1 MDVSPTVPNPLIT
14 AAKKHITA
22 LSMQYQDSQALLYD
36 DQLAFFLEN
45 LVAEFGNSE
54 QAAPEVIQAAQLAAL
69 FYPLGYQLDR
79 KHPLTAAQ
87 NSCLA
92 FLKQQGKEDLY
103 PSIEHCLR
111 TNYQQSPDDLAS
123 KLLAD
128 ALIAIY
134 CNDEAHHWADLRT
147 LEQEL
152 RSGQGQ
158 QLEQAELK
166 LQELL
171 TLRYHTHAGKIHW
184 QKQIGQ
190 EILAQKKRLE
200 KLMRTQALE
209 PTTAQDI
216 PFSQLE
222 TSLPVRG
229 TQTYFRVIYRNH
241 INLSA
246 IADNKANIMISVNSI
261 LISVLITFLSYRN
274 IAETQPMILLPVV
287 IFLVTGLA
295 SLIFAVLSARPKVTQ
310 LPVTTEKPT
319 PGLAF
324 FGNFVKLPLEE
335 FSRAMDQT
343 LQSSTLLYSSM
354 VEDLYHLGKV
364 LDKKYRYLS
373 ISYNIFMVGLIITV
387 VLFLFT
393 LLMT

>member
-1 MDVSPTVPNPLIT
+1 MDVLPNVPSPLIN
-14 AAKKHITA
+14 AAKKHISA
-22 LSMQYQDSQALLYD
+22 LSMQHQDAQALLYD

-45 LVAEFGNSE
+45 LVFQFGTVE
-54 QAAPEVIQAAQLAAL
+54 QAAPDRIVTAQLAAL

-79 KHPLTAAQ
+79 KNPSSAAQ
-87 NSCLA
+87 KSCRS
-92 FLKQQGKEDLY
+92 FLQQEGKENLY
-103 PSIEHCLR
+103 PAVEHCLR
-111 TNYQQSPDDLAS
+111 ANYQQSPDDLAS
-123 KLLAD
+123 RLLAD

-134 CNDEAHHWADLRT
+134 SNEEGHHWADLRA

-152 RSGQGQ
+152 RGGQEQ

-171 TLRYHTHAGKIHW
+171 TLRYHTQAGKNHW
-184 QKQIGQ
+184 QKRIAQQI
-190 EILAQKKRLE
+190 LVQKKRLE
-200 KLMRTQALE
+200 KLRKTQMLEYLPTEEAL
-209 PTTAQDI
+209 
-216 PFSQLE
+216 FSQLE
-222 TSLPVRG
+222 TNPPIRG
-229 TQTYFRVIYRNH
+229 TQSYFRVVYRNH

-310 LPVTTEKPT
+310 LPVSTEKLK

-324 FGNFVKLPLEE
+324 FGNFVKLPLSE

-343 LQSSTLLYSSM
+343 LQSGTLLYTSM

-364 LDKKYRYLS
+364 LEKKYRYLS

-393 LLMT
+393 LLVP

>member
-14 AAKKHITA
+14 AAKKHITS
-22 LSMQYQDSQALLYD
+22 LSMQYQDAQALLYD
-36 DQLAFFLEN
+36 DQLAFYLEK
-45 LVAEFGNSE
+45 LVAEFGDLE
-54 QAAPEVIQAAQLAAL
+54 QAAPDIIQNAQLAAL
-69 FYPLGYQLDR
+69 FYPLGYRLDR
-79 KHPLTAAQ
+79 KNPLSAAQ
-87 NSCLA
+87 NSCLN
-92 FLKQQGKEDLY
+92 FLQQQGKENLY

-111 TNYQQSPDDLAS
+111 TNYQQSPDDTAS
-123 KLLAD
+123 KILAD

-134 CNDEAHHWADLRT
+134 CNDEAYHWADLRT

-152 RSGQGQ
+152 RSGHGQ
-158 QLEQAELK
+158 QLEQAELN

-171 TLRYHTHAGKIHW
+171 TLRYHTRTGKIHW
-184 QKQIGQ
+184 QKQIAQ
-190 EILAQKKRLE
+190 QILAQKKRLE
-200 KLMRTQALE
+200 KLRRTQTLE
-209 PTTAQDI
+209 LPPAEEP

-287 IFLVTGLA
+287 IFLVTGMT

-310 LPVTTEKPT
+310 LPATTENPA

-324 FGNFVKLPLEE
+324 FGNFVKLPLDE

-393 LLMT
+393 LLVF

>member
-1 MDVSPTVPNPLIT
+1 MDVLPNAPLPLIN
-14 AAKKHITA
+14 AAKKYISA
-22 LSMQYQDSQALLYD
+22 LSMQHQDAQALLYD

-45 LVAEFGNSE
+45 LVFQFGTVE
-54 QAAPEVIQAAQLAAL
+54 QAPPEIIATAQLAAL

-79 KHPLTAAQ
+79 KNPSSAAQ
-87 NSCLA
+87 KSCQS
-92 FLKQQGKEDLY
+92 FLQQQGKENLY
-103 PSIEHCLR
+103 PAVEHCLR
-111 TNYQQSPDDLAS
+111 ANYQQSPDDTAS
-123 KLLAD
+123 QLLAD
-128 ALIAIY
+128 ALIGIY
-134 CNDEAHHWADLRT
+134 CNDEVHHWADLRA

-152 RSGQGQ
+152 RGGQEQ
-158 QLEQAELK
+158 PLEQAELK

-171 TLRYHTHAGKIHW
+171 TLRYHTRAGKNHW
-184 QKQIGQ
+184 QKRIGQ
-190 EILAQKKRLE
+190 QILIQKKRLE
-200 KLMRTQALE
+200 KLRKTQLLE
-209 PTTAQDI
+209 PSPAEDA

-222 TSLPVRG
+222 TSLPIRG
-229 TQTYFRVIYRNH
+229 TQSYFRVVYRNH

-310 LPVTTEKPT
+310 LPATPEKSPS
-319 PGLAF
+319 GLAF
-324 FGNFVKLPLEE
+324 FGNFVRLPLGE
-335 FSRAMDQT
+335 FQTAMDKT
-343 LQSSTLLYSSM
+343 LQSSTLLYNSM

-373 ISYNIFMVGLIITV
+373 ISYNIFMVGLIVTV

-393 LLMT
+393 LLIP

>member
-1 MDVSPTVPNPLIT
+1 MDVSPTVPNPLIA
-14 AAKKHITA
+14 AAKKHIA
-22 LSMQYQDSQALLYD
+22 ELSMQHQDSQALLYD

-45 LVAEFGNSE
+45 LVRQFGAAE
-54 QAAPEVIQAAQLAAL
+54 QAAPTVIQAAQLAAL

-79 KHPLTAAQ
+79 KNPLAAVQ
-87 NSCLA
+87 ASCLD
-92 FLKQQGKEDLY
+92 FLQQQGKEQLY
-103 PSIEHCLR
+103 PPIEHCLR
-111 TNYQQSPDDLAS
+111 TNYQHSPDDLAS

-128 ALIAIY
+128 ALVGIY
-134 CNDEAHHWADLRT
+134 CNDEVHHWADLRT
-147 LEQEL
+147 LEEEL
-152 RSGQGQ
+152 RSGHGQ

-184 QKQIGQ
+184 QKRVGQQIL
-190 EILAQKKRLE
+190 IQKKRLE
-200 KLMRTQALE
+200 KMRRSQLLE
-209 PTTAQDI
+209 AATAQDV
-216 PFSQLE
+216 PFGQLE
-222 TSLPVRG
+222 TSLPIRG
-229 TQTYFRVIYRNH
+229 TQTYFRVIFRNH

-274 IAETQPMILLPVV
+274 IAETQPMILLPVI

-310 LPVTTEKPT
+310 LTATAEKPT

-324 FGNFVKLPLEE
+324 FGNFVKLPLDE
-335 FSRAMDQT
+335 FSHAMDRT
-343 LQSSTLLYSSM
+343 LQSGALLYSSM

-387 VLFLFT
+387 ALFLFT
-393 LLMT
+393 LLVP

>member
-1 MDVSPTVPNPLIT
+1 MDVSPTVPTPLI
-14 AAKKHITA
+14 AAARKHIA
-22 LSMQYQDSQALLYD
+22 VLSMQYQDAQALLYD
-36 DQLAFFLEN
+36 DQLSFFLEN
-45 LVAEFGNSE
+45 LVTQFGKSE
-54 QAAPEVIQAAQLAAL
+54 QAAADVIQIAQLAAL
-69 FYPLGYQLDR
+69 FYPLGYRIDR

-87 NSCLA
+87 NICID
-92 FLKQQGKEDLY
+92 FLKQQGKENLY
-103 PSIEHCLR
+103 PTIEHCLR
-111 TNYQQSPDDLAS
+111 VNYQQTPDNLAS

-128 ALIAIY
+128 ALIGIY
-134 CNDEAHHWADLRT
+134 CNDELHHWADLRT

-152 RSGQGQ
+152 RSGHGQ
-158 QLEQAELK
+158 QLAQVELE

-171 TLRYHTHAGKIHW
+171 TLRYHTHAGKVHW
-184 QKQIGQ
+184 QKRIGQ
-190 EILAQKKRLE
+190 QILLQKKRLE
-200 KLMRTQALE
+200 KLRRTQVSE
-209 PTTAQDI
+209 PTAEEA

-222 TSLPVRG
+222 TSLPIRG
-229 TQTYFRVIYRNH
+229 TQTYFRVVYRNH

-246 IADNKANIMISVNSI
+246 IADNKANIMISVNAI

-287 IFLVTGLA
+287 IFLVTGLT

-310 LPVTTEKPT
+310 LSASAEKPA

-324 FGNFVKLPLEE
+324 FGNFVQLPLSE

-343 LQSSTLLYSSM
+343 LQSGTLLYNSM

-393 LLMT
+393 LLMP

>member
-1 MDVSPTVPNPLIT
+1 MDVSPTVPNLLIA
-14 AAKKHITA
+14 AAKKQVTA
-22 LSMQYQDSQALLYD
+22 LSMQHQDSQALLYD

-45 LVAEFGNSE
+45 LVLQFGNSE
-54 QAAPEVIQAAQLAAL
+54 QADPNTIQTAQLAAL
-69 FYPLGYQLDR
+69 FYPLGYRLDR
-79 KHPLTAAQ
+79 KNPVAAAQ
-87 NSCLA
+87 ASCLD
-92 FLKQQGKEDLY
+92 FLQKQGKENLY
-103 PSIEHCLR
+103 PSIEHCLLA
-111 TNYQQSPDDLAS
+111 NYQQSPDDLAS
-123 KLLAD
+123 NLLAD
-128 ALIAIY
+128 ALISIY
-134 CNDEAHHWADLRT
+134 CNDEVHHWADLRA
-147 LEQEL
+147 LDQEL

-166 LQELL
+166 LQELI
-171 TLRYHTHAGKIHW
+171 TLRYHTRAGKIHW
-184 QKQIGQ
+184 QKLIGQ
-190 EILAQKKRLE
+190 QILTEKKRLE
-200 KLMRTQALE
+200 KMRRTQVLE
-209 PTTAQDI
+209 PATAQEA

-229 TQTYFRVIYRNH
+229 TQTYFRVVYRNH

-274 IAETQPMILLPVV
+274 IAETQPMILLPVI

-310 LPVTTEKPT
+310 LPATAEQPT

-324 FGNFVKLPLEE
+324 FGNFVKLPLSD
-335 FSRAMDQT
+335 FSRAMDRT
-343 LQSSTLLYSSM
+343 LQSSNLLYSSM

-393 LLMT
+393 LLVS